1 MAENLHLNEVQK
13 FSSPEEEIEYLRAK
27 VVSQEKNYIEK
38 FGVGD
43 RESVIREE
51 IRKYAEANPDEVLA
65 KGHKML
71 EVHQKEI
78 VLELSPENHDR
89 KMEELLAILAER
101 GLRNTLDILTLLN
114 NPHIEDDFHRFLV
127 QYIKSGLP
135 MGDVKGAEK
144 YTKALRHTLF
154 EISLPTSEN
163 EEEKKKA
170 LKELVSSMEQFYAGM
185 VSVAHQNDESFSIEL
200 ANPEG
205 SLESVFYVS
214 VPDEMSH
221 LFEKQIL
228 SIFPKAK
235 LFEKKDDYNIFNY
248 DGATVAMEGRVRGNP
263 IFPIKCYDKFDFDP
277 LNILLN
283 TYSKIDGDGEGASVQ
298 IILRPDHE
306 KYLEHYQESLRD
318 LERGGSAKRALDVRH
333 TLLGQ
338 FSKTFKEIAL
348 EGVKEVFGLAPTK
361 SSQSN
366 IAPNKATEN
375 QSIIEQIR
383 EKVSTPILQSNIRI
397 VASAK
402 NSQRAYKIAYEIASS
417 FNQFENTRGAK
428 IVFEEVVPKKQAAFL
443 KKFIY
448 RVFDNERNLP
458 LSIKEVTS
466 IMHFP
471 QYNVSSPQLKVSKAA
486 TAPAP
491 LGLAP
496 KGTLLG
502 INSDRNQNTNI
513 FTTDEDRL
521 RHFYVIGQTGT
532 GKTTLLK
539 NMITQDI
546 LAGNGVCMIDPHGSD
561 IQDIL
566 AIIPKE
572 RYEDVIYF
580 DPGYAPRP
588 MALNMLEY
596 DPRYPEQKT
605 FVVNELLSIFNKLF
619 DMKVAG
625 GPMFE
630 QYFRNAVLLVMDDPE
645 SGNTLLD
652 VSRVLSS
659 KVFREM
665 KLSKCKNPTVIQ
677 FWREIADKAGGEA
690 SLQNVVP
697 YITSKFDV
705 FLSNEIMRP
714 IIAQEHST
722 FNFREVMDT
731 KKILLV
737 NLSKGRLGDI
747 NANLI
752 GLILVGKILM
762 AALSRADSFGTSL
775 PAFYLYIDEFQNI
788 TTDSISQIL
797 SEARKYKLS
806 LTIAHQFIAQLEEKI
821 KDAVFGNV
829 GSISAFRVGAD
840 DAEYLEKQFA
850 PVFSAKDLLN
860 LDNRNAYIKM
870 LSNGRP
876 VRPFSIQTMPPLK
889 GDEGIVAKLKELSYL
904 TYGRERGIIEDEISN
919 KYKKEP
925 PKEAVPLNSF
935 GAVPTVPVAN
945 SVVTPGSVAAPVA
958 KNNPFAV

>member
-1 MAENLHLNEVQK
+1 MSENLKINETHK

-27 VVSQEKNYIEK
+27 VLNQEKKYIET
-38 FGVGD
+38 FSNVD
-43 RESVIREE
+43 REGVIREE
-51 IRKYAEANPDEVLA
+51 IRKYAKSNPDEILA

-71 EVHQKEI
+71 ANHQKEI
-78 VLELSPENHDR
+78 VLELAPESHDS
-89 KMEELLAILAER
+89 KIEELLGILTEN
-101 GLRNTLDILTLLN
+101 GLRNALGILSLMD
-114 NPHIEDDFHRFLV
+114 NPHLEDDFHRFLI
-127 QYIKSGLP
+127 QYVKSGLTLN
-135 MGDVKGAEK
+135 DTKGAEK
-144 YTKALRHTLF
+144 YAKSLKHTLF
-154 EISLPTSEN
+154 EVALNTDEK
-163 EEEKKKA
+163 EEGKGKN
-170 LKELVSSMEQFYAGM
+170 LKELISGMEQFYAGM
-185 VSVAHQNDESFSIEL
+185 ISVAGHGDESFSIEI

-205 SLESVFYVS
+205 SLESVFYVG
-214 VPDEMSH
+214 VPDEMAH

-228 SIFPKAK
+228 SMFPKAK
-235 LFEKKDDYNIFNY
+235 IFEKKDDYNIFNY
-248 DGATVAMEGRVRGNP
+248 DGSTVAMECRVQGNP
-263 IFPIKCYDKFDFDP
+263 IFPIKMYDKFDFDP
-277 LNILLN
+277 LNIILN
-283 TYSKIDGDGEGASVQ
+283 TFSKIDRDGEGASIQ
-298 IILRPDHE
+298 FIIRPDSE
-306 KYLEHYQESLRD
+306 KYLEHYAEALRD
-318 LERGGSAKRALDVRH
+318 LEKGGSSSKALDVRH
-333 TLLGQ
+333 TFMGQ
-338 FSKTFKEIAL
+338 FTKTLKDFSKEA
-348 EGVKEVFGLAPTK
+348 VKDLFSPKVGSKDTGSAP
-361 SSQSN
+361 Q
-366 IAPNKATEN
+366 NKASEN
-375 QSIIEQIR
+375 QTIIEQVR
-383 EKVSTPILQSNIRI
+383 EKISSPILQANIRI
-397 VASAK
+397 VSSAK
-402 NSQRAYKIAYEIASS
+402 NSTRAYKIAYDLVSS
-417 FNQFENTRGAK
+417 FNQFENTMGAK
-428 IVFEEVVPKKQAAFL
+428 LSFVEVSGKKLSEFIN
-443 KKFIY
+443 KFIY
-448 RVFDNERNLP
+448 RTFDENKNLP
-458 LSIKEVTS
+458 LSIKEITTL
-466 IMHFP
+466 MHFP
-471 QYNVSSPQLKVSKAA
+471 QGNISSPQLKVSKAS

-491 LGLAP
+491 VGLP
-496 KGTLLG
+496 NSGTLLG
-502 INSDRNQNTNI
+502 INHDRNNLTNI

-580 DPGYAPRP
+580 DPGYAARP

-596 DPRYPEQKT
+596 DKNYPEQKT

-659 KVFREM
+659 KAFREM
-665 KLSKCKNPTVIQ
+665 KLSKCSNPVVTQ

-722 FNFREVMDT
+722 FNFRDVMDN

-752 GLILVGKILM
+752 GLIIVGKILM
-762 AALSRADSFGTSL
+762 AALSRADSFGATL

-806 LTIAHQFIAQLEEKI
+806 LTIAHQFIAQLEDKI
-821 KDAVFGNV
+821 KDSVFGNV
-829 GSISAFRVGAD
+829 GSIAAFRVGAD
-840 DAEYLEKQFA
+840 DAEYLEKQFS
-850 PVFSAKDLLN
+850 PVFTAKDLLN

-870 LSNGRP
+870 LADGRP
-876 VRPFSIQTMPPLK
+876 VRPFSIETVPPSK
-889 GDEGIVAKLKELSYL
+889 GDSVIVEKLKELSYL
-904 TYGRERGIIEDEISN
+904 TYGRDRAIIEEEISL
-919 KYKKEP
+919 KYKKEVPKEVPPVP
-925 PKEAVPLNSF
+925 PK
-935 GAVPTVPVAN
+935 
-945 SVVTPGSVAAPVA
+945 
-958 KNNPFAV
+958 NPFAV

>member
-1 MAENLHLNEVQK
+1 MAENLHLNEIQK

-154 EISLPTSEN
+154 EVSLPTN
-163 EEEKKKA
+163 DQQEEKQKA
-170 LKELVSSMEQFYAGM
+170 LKELISSMEQFYAGM

-214 VPDEMSH
+214 VPSEMSH

-235 LFEKKDDYNIFNY
+235 LFEQKDDYNIFNY
-248 DGATVAMEGRVRGNP
+248 DGATVAMEAKIYGNP
-263 IFPIKCYDKFDFDP
+263 VFPIKCYDKFDFDP

-283 TYSKIDGDGEGASVQ
+283 TYSKIDEDGEGASVQ

-306 KYLEHYQESLRD
+306 NYLEHYQEALRD

-333 TLLGQ
+333 TLFGQ
-338 FSKTFKEIAL
+338 FAKSFKEIAL
-348 EGVKEVFGLAPTK
+348 EGVKEIFGPAPKRQQT
-361 SSQSN
+361 STST
-366 IAPNKATEN
+366 NKATEN
-375 QSIIEQIR
+375 QTIIEQIR
-383 EKVSTPILQSNIRI
+383 EKVSTPILQANIRI

-402 NSQRAYKIAYEIASS
+402 NSQRAYKIAYELAAA

-428 IVFEEVVPKKQAAFL
+428 IVFEEVAHKKQAEFL

-448 RVFDNERNLP
+448 RVFDDYKNLP

-471 QYNVSSPQLKVSKAA
+471 GQNVASPQLKVSKAA
-486 TAPAP
+486 TAPVP
-491 LGLAP
+491 VGLAST
-496 KGTLLG
+496 GTLLG

-513 FTTDEDRL
+513 YTTDEDRL

-546 LAGNGVCMIDPHGSD
+546 IAGNGVCMIDPHGSD

-566 AIIPKE
+566 AVIPKE

-596 DPRYPEQKT
+596 DPKYPEQKT

-722 FNFREVMDT
+722 FNFREVMDS

-775 PAFYLYIDEFQNI
+775 PPFYLYIDEFQNI

-821 KDAVFGNV
+821 RDAVFGNV
-829 GSISAFRVGAD
+829 GSIAAFRVGAD
-840 DAEYLEKQFA
+840 DAEYLEKQFS
-850 PVFSAKDLLN
+850 PVFTAKDLLN

-870 LSNGRP
+870 LSSGRP
-876 VRPFSIQTMPPLK
+876 VRPFSIQTMPPLR

-904 TYGRERGIIEDEISN
+904 TYGRDRAIIEQEITE

-925 PKEAVPLNSF
+925 PKETSLSPK
-935 GAVPTVPVAN
+935 P
-945 SVVTPGSVAAPVA
+945 
-958 KNNPFAV
+958 NPFAV

>member
-1 MAENLHLNEVQK
+1 MQEHFKENKEQK
-13 FSSPEEEIEYLRAK
+13 FSSPEEEISYLRNK
-27 VVSQEKNYIEK
+27 ILSQEKKYLEH
-38 FGVGD
+38 FSGVD
-43 RESVIREE
+43 RESVIRDE
-51 IRKYAEANPDEVLA
+51 IRRYAKANPDELLE

-71 EVHQKEI
+71 EHEKQEV
-78 VLELSPENHDR
+78 VLELAPENHDE
-89 KMEELLAILAER
+89 KMEELLSLLVSE
-101 GLRNTLDILTLLN
+101 GLKNTLDIVALMD

-127 QYIKSGLP
+127 QYLKTGMSLPDMPEDIKYQKSLN
-135 MGDVKGAEK
+135 
-144 YTKALRHTLF
+144 HTLF
-154 EISLPTSEN
+154 EISLPSEN
-163 EEEKKKA
+163 NNEESQKME
-170 LKELVSSMEQFYAGM
+170 LKSLIASMEQFYAGM
-185 VSVAHQNDESFSIEL
+185 ASAVVDRDDSFAIEI

-205 SLESVFYVS
+205 TEEFVFYVG
-214 VPDEMSH
+214 VPNEMSH
-221 LFEKQIL
+221 LFEKHIL

-235 LFEKKDDYNIFNY
+235 IFEKKDDYNIFNY
-248 DGATVAMEGRVRGNP
+248 DGVTIGMEAYIQGNP
-263 IFPIKCYDKFDFDP
+263 IFPIKTYDKFSFDP
-277 LNILLN
+277 LNFILN
-283 TYSKIDGDGEGASVQ
+283 TFSKVDKHGEGVAVQ
-298 IILRPDHE
+298 VLIRPDYE
-306 KYLEHYQESLRD
+306 KYMDHYKEALSD
-318 LERGGSAKRALDVRH
+318 LQQGAKASKALDVQH
-333 TLLGQ
+333 TFFGHFAKTLKEFTKEAVRDYVGAGGVS
-338 FSKTFKEIAL
+338 SKSPQNQ
-348 EGVKEVFGLAPTK
+348 GV
-361 SSQSN
+361 
-366 IAPNKATEN
+366 EN
-375 QSIIEQIR
+375 QAIIEQVR
-383 EKVSTPILQSNIRI
+383 EKIQTPILQTNLRI

-402 NSQRAYKIAYEIASS
+402 NTHRAYKIAYDVASA
-417 FNQFENTRGAK
+417 FNQFENTFGAK
-428 IVFEEVVPKKQAAFL
+428 IAWEEVSSKEKQGFI

-448 RVFDNERNLP
+448 RVFNDKTKIP
-458 LSIKEVTS
+458 FSIREVTS
-466 IMHFP
+466 FIHFP
-471 QYNVSSPQLKVSKAA
+471 QGNVTSPQLKISKAT

-491 LGLAP
+491 IGLSGE
-496 KGTLLG
+496 GTLLG
-502 INSDRNQNTNI
+502 INHDRNNTTKI

-566 AIIPKE
+566 SIIPKS

-596 DPRYPEQKT
+596 DRNYPEQKT

-630 QYFRNAVLLVMDDPE
+630 QYFRNAVLLVMDHPE

-659 KVFREM
+659 KQFREL
-665 KLSKCKNPTVIQ
+665 KLSYCKNPTVIQ
-677 FWREIADKAGGEA
+677 FWKEIADKAGGEA

-722 FNFREVMDT
+722 FNFRDVMDT

-762 AALSRADSFGTSL
+762 AALSRADSFGTNL
-775 PAFYLYIDEFQNI
+775 PPFYLYIDEFQNI

-806 LTIAHQFIAQLEEKI
+806 LTIAHQFIAQLEDKI

-840 DAEYLEKQFA
+840 DAEYLEKQFS
-850 PVFSAKDLLN
+850 PVFTAKDLLN

-870 LSNGRP
+870 LSGGRP
-876 VRPFSIQTMPPLK
+876 VRPFSIETMPPLK
-889 GDEGIVAKLKELSYL
+889 GDMGIVDKLKELSYL
-904 TYGRERGIIEDEISN
+904 TYGRDRGIIEEEIAS
-919 KYKKEP
+919 KYRKEP
-925 PKEAVPLNSF
+925 PQDTP
-935 GAVPTVPVAN
+935 PPV
-945 SVVTPGSVAAPVA
+945 S
-958 KNNPFAV
+958 KNPFAV